1 MRFII
6 RKLLSFLVTLII
18 ISMLIFFMFNIL
30 PGNPALSILGLD
42 ADPQQVALLEAS
54 LGLDQ
59 PLPNRYIDWVTGIFT
74 GDFGQS
80 YRYSAP
86 VIDVISERIPL
97 SFFIG
102 LYSLVLTVIIG
113 LPLGILIARTDG
125 KWYSLVMNIVTQLGI
140 STPSFWIGF
149 LLIFVFA
156 VMLGW
161 FPTYG
166 FTHWN
171 ESILGALR
179 SLFLPSFAIAI
190 TNIAVVIRYLRNSV
204 LDEYKKEYI
213 KLARMKGLT
222 PRQTTYR
229 HVLRNSIMPVLTII
243 GLITADTMVG
253 TIIIEN
259 VFALPG
265 LGTLL
270 VSSIEYRDFPLIQT
284 LVMIIAMV
292 IIVVNLLVDLLYRI
306 VDPRVKL

>member
-1 MRFII
+1 MRFIT

-42 ADPQQVALLEAS
+42 ADPQEVALLEAS
-54 LGLDQ
+54 LGLDK
-59 PLPNRYIDWVTGIFT
+59 PLPNRYLDWVTGIFT
-74 GDFGQS
+74 GDFGES
-80 YRYSAP
+80 YRYNAP
-86 VIDVISERIPL
+86 VIDVIGERIPL
-97 SFFIG
+97 SLFIG
-102 LYSLVLTVIIG
+102 FYSLALTIIVG

-125 KWYSLVMNIVTQLGI
+125 KWYSLMMNIITQLGI

-156 VMLGW
+156 VILGW

-166 FTHWN
+166 FTHWS
-171 ESILGALR
+171 ESIPGALR
-179 SLFLPSFAIAI
+179 SLFLPSFAIAL
-190 TNIAVVIRYLRNSV
+190 TNIAVVIRYLRNSI
-204 LDEYKKEYI
+204 LDEYQKEYI

-222 PRQTTYR
+222 ARQTTYR
-229 HVLRNSIMPVLTII
+229 HVLRNSIMPVLTIV

-284 LVMIIAMV
+284 LVMIVA
-292 IIVVNLLVDLLYRI
+292 IIIIIVNLLVDLLYRV

>member
-1 MRFII
+1 MKFIT
-6 RKLLSFLVTLII
+6 RKLLSFIATLII
-18 ISMLIFFMFNIL
+18 ISMLIFFIFNIL

-42 ADPQQVALLEAS
+42 ADPSEVARLEAS

-59 PLPNRYIDWVTGIFT
+59 PLPNRYVDWVTGIFT
-74 GDFGQS
+74 GDFGES
-80 YRYSAP
+80 YRYRAP
-86 VIDVISERIPL
+86 VLDIILERIPL
-97 SFFIG
+97 SMFIG
-102 LYSLVLTVIIG
+102 IYSLVLTLIIG
-113 LPLGILIARTDG
+113 IPLGIIIARTDG
-125 KWYSLVMNIVTQLGI
+125 KWYSLVMNILTQLGI

-149 LLIFVFA
+149 LLIFIFA

-166 FTHWN
+166 FTHWT

-190 TNIAVVIRYLRNSV
+190 TNIAVVIRYLRNSI

-222 PRQTTYR
+222 VREITYR

-284 LVMIIAMV
+284 LVMIVAII
-292 IIVVNLLVDLLYRI
+292 IIVVNLLVDVLYRV